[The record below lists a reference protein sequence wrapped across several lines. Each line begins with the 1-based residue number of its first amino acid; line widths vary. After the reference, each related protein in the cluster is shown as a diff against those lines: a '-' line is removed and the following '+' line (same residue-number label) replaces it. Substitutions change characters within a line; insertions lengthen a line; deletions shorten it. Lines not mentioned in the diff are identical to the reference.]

1 MSTIKVKA
9 GFRRFSPELVLT
21 TSMHVSAHIYG
32 NNDFTPPQAQAP
44 PIDQAT
50 LEAANDRLS
59 ASIAASHQGTLQ
71 AIAQRNEA
79 KEVVV
84 KFLEQLATYAQT
96 NCKDN
101 MNTFMSS
108 GFTPISSTR
117 TIPPPVCESIRKI
130 VPGSKSGQMDVTLM
144 TYPGAA
150 SYEIRWGVA
159 LAGGVP
165 PASWTSMP
173 IVKLRPATTISN
185 LTPGTAQCFKLAPFS
200 TAVIRIGATRSH
212 ASPCRRRLKGMLLKT
227 PLLEEEGWTRH
238 Q

>member
-32 NNDFTPPQAQAP
+32 NNDFTPPQAQVP

-59 ASIAASHQGTLQ
+59 ASIAASYDGSSQ

-84 KFLEQLATYAQT
+84 KLLEQLATYAQT

-101 MNTFMSS
+101 MNTLMSS

-117 TIPPPVCESIRKI
+117 TIPPPICESIRKMAS
-130 VPGSKSGQMDVTLM
+130 GANSGQMDVTLM

-150 SYEIRWGVA
+150 SYELRWGA
-159 LAGGVP
+159 AQAGGVP
-165 PASWTSMP
+165 PTSWTSMP

-185 LTPGTAQCFKLAPFS
+185 LAPGTAYVFQAR
-200 TAVIRIGATRSH
+200 AVVHGGYSDWGDPITRF
-212 ASPCRRRLKGMLLKT
+212 AV
-227 PLLEEEGWTRH
+227 
-238 Q
+238 